1 MDPLE
6 LTVRLFA
13 EISPRFRSL
22 ISVMKMSV
30 PLARMVPKSLAWLSV
45 IVPDELKRDVPVE
58 TFEAAD

>member
-30 PLARMVPKSLAWLSV
+30 PLARMVSKSLA
-45 IVPDELKRDVPVE
+45 
-58 TFEAAD
+58 